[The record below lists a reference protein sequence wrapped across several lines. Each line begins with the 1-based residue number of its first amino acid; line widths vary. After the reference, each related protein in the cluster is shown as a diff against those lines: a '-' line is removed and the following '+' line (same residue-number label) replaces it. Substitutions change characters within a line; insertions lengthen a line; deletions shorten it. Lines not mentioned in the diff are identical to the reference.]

1 MKPVS
6 TPESLKGYL
15 PFIEPS
21 GSAREAGDGESFE
34 TMITQDDAV
43 IAADDPVTPSPVGEG
58 GYAALPLVAAVAVLS
73 PASIAAHVVS
83 SPLGAVVEAAF
94 GGMLS
99 ADAAEGSAPA
109 LAASKAV
116 ADPGDNTEQARN
128 TEQAGSREHPQR
140 EVSESGESEAELSVA
155 AAPSLQMFSTMQRLP
170 DNTAEVAGQ
179 VTALSAASPGKLPQA
194 LDRAI
199 PVPSAPMEAVPADA
213 VGAAA
218 PQAAD
223 SATGAQRIAGE
234 LASGNA
240 PEAKGDAAAFAAGLA
255 PNQLA
260 AASGSAPVAPMAP
273 QPAAQPAASLAA
285 ASAAPPSIAEVAVT
299 ALRGDLAQTGAMGA
313 PSGMVPSAIS
323 GPEESV
329 AELKAPEGAS
339 DRAITVTDLPEASGP
354 TAGGK
359 EQPTAK
365 AAEAPQVP
373 QGNATPAKGDGA
385 NSAGGAVTVSAPAA
399 PGDPAPPQ
407 QAATPQGVQPAGVED
422 APEGTPPAG
431 AKIVTGE
438 DGGAVSAADDPRGAD
453 TEIDSAQPGD
463 DPGRSG
469 VFALYEAA
477 STATAR
483 PIGHAHA
490 ALDQGAAA
498 RHVSQQV
505 SHAVAGKPDGTVELS
520 LSPDELGQ
528 VKVIL
533 KHEDGGIAV
542 SIHAERQET
551 LDLMRRHVDILARDF
566 RDMGYTD
573 VSFSFSDRRGNQQGA
588 AFVAGQDFNSGT
600 DAQAISD
607 TSGPIPAAPRR
618 LAAGGLDLR
627 M

>member
-116 ADPGDNTEQARN
+116 ADPGDNTEQARL

-140 EVSESGESEAELSVA
+140 EVSESGESETELSVA
-155 AAPSLQMFSTMQRLP
+155 VAPSLQMFSTMQRLP
-170 DNTAEVAGQ
+170 ENTAEVAGQ

-199 PVPSAPMEAVPADA
+199 HPSALMETVPADA

-218 PQAAD
+218 TQTAD
-223 SATGAQRIAGE
+223 SATGAERIAGE

-240 PEAKGDAAAFAAGLA
+240 PEAQGDAAAFAAGLT
-255 PNQLA
+255 PNQPT
-260 AASGSAPVAPMAP
+260 AASGATPVAPMAP

-285 ASAAPPSIAEVAVT
+285 ASAAPPSIAEAAVT

-313 PSGMVPSAIS
+313 LSGMVPSAIS
-323 GPEESV
+323 GAEESV
-329 AELKAPEGAS
+329 AEMKAPEGAG
-339 DRAITVTDLPEASGP
+339 DHAITVTDLPEASGP

-359 EQPTAK
+359 EQPAAK

-373 QGNATPAKGDGA
+373 QGNAAQAKGDAA
-385 NSAGGAVTVSAPAA
+385 NSAGGAVIVSAPAA

-422 APEGTPPAG
+422 APEGMPPAG
-431 AKIVTGE
+431 EKIATGE

-483 PIGHAHA
+483 PIGHAHT

-588 AFVAGQDFNSGT
+588 AFAAGQDFNSGT